1 MCTGTT
7 GCSGAQRDSK
17 PSSSQR
23 LASTVMSMEYSVG
36 MQDNPTCIAV
46 PPSHRVEQPWSPAP
60 ATHYNL
66 AAIGGIPS
74 PSKLALR
81 QGFQATPGTAT
92 LIPTSQEE
100 YVVEVLPGIHLVPGV
115 RWSRVYLV
123 EGDSLTLVDAGLP
136 WSVGRVLGY
145 IESIGRNVEDLSSI
159 LMTHSH
165 PDHASGALAISR
177 RTGAEIFAHG
187 DDTRTHSDRV
197 ITLSYMRV
205 FTSLKVP
212 LPFLQRTPVSHL
224 VVSDQVLPLLGGTRV
239 IHTPGHTA
247 GSVCYLLESR
257 GVIFTGDTAF
267 SDGERVSRSVALPR
281 TRRSQLQG
289 IAGQAGGPPVRHP
302 LWRPWGACS
311 SAALRTR

>member
-1 MCTGTT
+1 M
-7 GCSGAQRDSK
+7 
-17 PSSSQR
+17 
-23 LASTVMSMEYSVG
+23 
-36 MQDNPTCIAV
+36 
-46 PPSHRVEQPWSPAP
+46 
-60 ATHYNL
+60 
-66 AAIGGIPS
+66 
-74 PSKLALR
+74 
-81 QGFQATPGTAT
+81 
-92 LIPTSQEE
+92 
-100 YVVEVLPGIHLVPGV
+100 EVLPGIHLVPGV

-145 IESIGRNVEDLSSI
+145 IEAIGRNVEDLSSI

-302 LWRPWGACS
+302 LWRPWGASRRRRFGHVETSARGQAKAANLEGVPGQHPQAPLRRAQTDRRGLLRGDAPACRPFLTPS
-311 SAALRTR
+311 SR